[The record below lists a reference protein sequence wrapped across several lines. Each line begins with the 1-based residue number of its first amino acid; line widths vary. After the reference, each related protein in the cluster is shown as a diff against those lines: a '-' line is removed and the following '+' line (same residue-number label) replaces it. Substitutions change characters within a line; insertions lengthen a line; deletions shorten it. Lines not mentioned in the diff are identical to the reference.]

1 MEESRKK
8 KGLFG
13 KVFSVLSGKPSSPL
27 DSSGLFSPDEKE
39 PVDLVFVKKF
49 TNAGGK
55 FLYCEKEE
63 EAYEFLRSIQTE
75 ASVNSISCLNS
86 NLQSIL
92 KNAGIKYESESSG
105 NEDAYCCSC
114 EYLISF
120 NGGLMI
126 SENQTHGKKLKELP
140 EIFIVIAQTSQIVEN
155 LRSGLTGIRSKY
167 KDSIPSNITTIK
179 GPNDNKDEAN
189 DLASGT
195 ACIKN
200 IYLLLIEDQ
209 S

>member
-1 MEESRKK
+1 MEESKKK

-13 KVFSVLSGKPSSPL
+13 KVLSVLSGKPPTSL
-27 DSSGLFSPDEKE
+27 DSSGQFAPGEKE

-49 TNAGGK
+49 TASGGK

-63 EAYEFLRSIQTE
+63 EAYDFLRSIQSE
-75 ASVNSISCLNS
+75 ASVETISCLDS

-92 KNAGIKYESESSG
+92 RNAGIDYKNESSG
-105 NEDAYCCSC
+105 KEDAYCCSC

-155 LRSGLTGIRSKY
+155 LREGLTGIRSKH
-167 KDSIPSNITTIK
+167 KKNIPSNITTIK
-179 GPNDNKDEAN
+179 GPKKKEDTEDVASDN
-189 DLASGT
+189 S
-195 ACIKN
+195 CIKN

-209 S
+209 V

>member
-1 MEESRKK
+1 MEESKKK
-8 KGLFG
+8 KGLLG
-13 KVFSVLSGKPSSPL
+13 KVFSVLSGKPTSPH
-27 DSSGLFSPDEKE
+27 DSSGQFAPDDSESS
-39 PVDLVFVKKF
+39 DLIFVKKF

-55 FLYCEKEE
+55 FLYCEREE

-75 ASVNSISCLNS
+75 ASVNSISCSNS

-92 KNAGIKYESESSG
+92 KNAGIKFDNQSNG
-105 NEDAYCCSC
+105 NEDAFCCSC

-126 SENQTHGKKLKELP
+126 SENQTQGKKLKELP

-155 LRSGLTGIRSKY
+155 LRAGLTGIRSKY
-167 KDSIPSNITTIK
+167 KTNIPSNITTIK
-179 GPNDNKDEAN
+179 GPDNRDEAS
-189 DLASGT
+189 DVASDT
-195 ACIKN
+195 ACIKD

-209 S
+209 V